1 MYKRQVEFTVD
12 FMGAMS
18 HINRLEKGKDLFS
31 QFLEETQ
38 GIKSRVIEIN
48 GIEVITFDNDDEL
61 D

>member
-1 MYKRQVEFTVD
+1 
-12 FMGAMS
+12 MGAMS

-48 GIEVITFDNDDEL
+48 GIEVITFDHDDEL

>member
-1 MYKRQVEFTVD
+1 
-12 FMGAMS
+12 
-18 HINRLEKGKDLFS
+18 GKDLFS

-48 GIEVITFDNDDEL
+48 GIEVITFDHDDEL